1 MQNDEMVILSFK
13 QWFSLEI
20 LGKMGYFEKEVRLTS
35 LILFK
40 RGDFCCMTQLLD
52 GKNILI
58 MGVANDRSIA
68 WAIAQ
73 SLAAQGARLAFT
85 FENER
90 VEERVRKLAD
100 TIPNSVVLP
109 CNVTVDAE
117 IETLASAVREHFGV
131 LHGLVHSI
139 AFAKTEEL
147 EGLFVGTSREGF
159 ALAHDISAYSLVAVA
174 QRMYPLMTEGGSI
187 MTMTYL
193 GAERAM
199 KNYNVMG
206 VAKAALEASVR
217 YLANDLGQ
225 YNVRVNAI
233 SAGPIRTLAA
243 KGIKDFNSILRTVEE
258 KAPMRRTTEVAE
270 VGDTAMFLMS
280 HLSRGITGE
289 VIYVDNGYHI
299 VGV

>member
-1 MQNDEMVILSFK
+1 MN
-13 QWFSLEI
+13 
-20 LGKMGYFEKEVRLTS
+20 
-35 LILFK
+35 LIA
-40 RGDFCCMTQLLD
+40 
-52 GKNILI
+52 GKNILV

-73 SLAAQGARLAFT
+73 SLASHGARLVFT
-85 FENER
+85 YESER
-90 VEERVRKLAD
+90 VEERVRKLAE
-100 TIPNSVVLP
+100 TIPNSVILP
-109 CNVTVDAE
+109 CNVTSDEDIEKLADALKE
-117 IETLASAVREHFGV
+117 RFGV
-131 LHGLVHSI
+131 LHGIVHSI
-139 AFAKTEEL
+139 AFARTEEL
-147 EGLFVGTSREGF
+147 EGLFVNTSRDGF

-174 QRMYPLMTEGGSI
+174 QKLYPLMTEGGSI

-206 VAKAALEASVR
+206 IAKAALEASVR

-225 YNVRVNAI
+225 YNIRVNAI

-243 KGIKDFNSILRTVEE
+243 KGIKDFNSILKTVEE
-258 KAPMRRTTEVAE
+258 KAPLRRTTETAE
-270 VGDTAMFLMS
+270 VGDTALFLMS

-289 VIYVDNGYHI
+289 VIYVDGGYHI

>member
-1 MQNDEMVILSFK
+1 MSGLLS
-13 QWFSLEI
+13 
-20 LGKMGYFEKEVRLTS
+20 
-35 LILFK
+35 
-40 RGDFCCMTQLLD
+40 
-52 GKNILI
+52 GKNILV

-73 SLAAQGARLAFT
+73 SLSSQGANLTFT
-85 FENER
+85 YENER

-100 TIPNSVVLP
+100 TLPNTSVLP

-117 IETLASAVREHFGV
+117 IDTLANAVKEQFGV

-147 EGLFVGTSREGF
+147 EGLFVDTSREGF
-159 ALAHDISAYSLVAVA
+159 ALAQDISAYSLVAVA
-174 QRMYPLMTEGGSI
+174 QKLYPLMTEGGSI

-225 YNVRVNAI
+225 FNVRVNAI

-243 KGIKDFNSILRTVEE
+243 KGIKDFNSILRAVEE

>member
-1 MQNDEMVILSFK
+1 MEPLLS
-13 QWFSLEI
+13 
-20 LGKMGYFEKEVRLTS
+20 
-35 LILFK
+35 
-40 RGDFCCMTQLLD
+40 
-52 GKNILI
+52 GKNILV

-73 SLAAQGARLAFT
+73 SLAGQGARLIFT
-85 FENER
+85 YENER
-90 VEERVRKLAD
+90 VEERVKKLAD
-100 TIPNSVVLP
+100 TIPGSTILP
-109 CNVTVDAE
+109 CNVTVDEE
-117 IETLASAVREHFGV
+117 IDNLATLVKEQCGV

-147 EGLFVGTSREGF
+147 EGMYVETSRAGY
-159 ALAHDISAYSLVAVA
+159 ALAQDISAYSLVAVS

-217 YLANDLGQ
+217 YLAADLGQ

-243 KGIKDFNSILRTVEE
+243 KGISGFNTILKQVEE
-258 KAPMRRTTEVAE
+258 KAPLRRTTETAE

-289 VIYVDNGYHI
+289 VIYVDNGYNI
-299 VGV
+299 VGI

>member
-1 MQNDEMVILSFK
+1 MDERGNESMSGLLTGKHIL
-13 QWFSLEI
+13 
-20 LGKMGYFEKEVRLTS
+20 V
-35 LILFK
+35 
-40 RGDFCCMTQLLD
+40 
-52 GKNILI
+52 

-73 SLAAQGARLAFT
+73 SLAAHGARLAFT
-85 FENER
+85 YENER
-90 VEERVRKLAD
+90 VEERVRKLAE
-100 TIPNSVVLP
+100 TIPDSVILP

-117 IETLASAVREHFGV
+117 IDTLAGALKERFGV

-139 AFAKTEEL
+139 AFARTEEL
-147 EGLFVGTSREGF
+147 EGLYVNTSRDGF
-159 ALAHDISAYSLVAVA
+159 ALAHDISAYSLTAVA

-206 VAKAALEASVR
+206 IAKAALEASVR

-225 YNVRVNAI
+225 YNIRVNAI

-243 KGIKDFNSILRTVEE
+243 KGIKDFNSILKQVEE
-258 KAPMRRTTEVAE
+258 KAPLRRTTETAE

>member
-1 MQNDEMVILSFK
+1 
-13 QWFSLEI
+13 
-20 LGKMGYFEKEVRLTS
+20 MG
-35 LILFK
+35 
-40 RGDFCCMTQLLD
+40 QLLE
-52 GKNILI
+52 GKNILV

-73 SLAAQGARLAFT
+73 ALSAQGAKLAFT
-85 FENER
+85 YESER

-100 TIPNSVVLP
+100 TIPGSVVLP

-117 IETLASAVREHFGV
+117 IDALAAALQEQFGV
-131 LHGLVHSI
+131 LHGYVHSI
-139 AFAKTEEL
+139 AFARTEEL
-147 EGLFVGTSREGF
+147 EGLYVDTSRDGF
-159 ALAHDISAYSLVAVA
+159 ALAHDISAYSLTAVA
-174 QRMYPLMTEGGSI
+174 KRVYPLMTEGGSI

-206 VAKAALEASVR
+206 VAKAALEASIR

-225 YNVRVNAI
+225 FNIRVNGI

-243 KGIKDFNSILRTVEE
+243 KGIKDFNSILRQVEE
-258 KAPMRRTTEVAE
+258 KAPLRRTTETAE

-289 VIYVDNGYHI
+289 VIHVDNGYHI
-299 VGV
+299 IGV

>member
-1 MQNDEMVILSFK
+1 MS
-13 QWFSLEI
+13 
-20 LGKMGYFEKEVRLTS
+20 
-35 LILFK
+35 
-40 RGDFCCMTQLLD
+40 QLLE
-52 GKNILI
+52 GKNILV

-73 SLAAQGARLAFT
+73 SLAAQGARLVFT
-85 FENER
+85 YENER
-90 VEERVRKLAD
+90 VQERVNKLAA
-100 TIPNSVVLP
+100 TIPGSEVLQ
-109 CNVTVDAE
+109 CNVTVDEE
-117 IETLASAVREHFGV
+117 IDALASQLKERLGV

-139 AFAKTEEL
+139 AFAKGEEL
-147 EGLFVGTSREGF
+147 EGMFVDTSRAGF

-193 GAERAM
+193 GAERALR
-199 KNYNVMG
+199 NYNVMG
-206 VAKAALEASVR
+206 VAKAALESSVR
-217 YLANDLGQ
+217 YLAADLGQ

-243 KGIKDFNSILRTVEE
+243 KGIKDFNAILREVEQ
-258 KAPMRRTTEVAE
+258 KAPLRRTTETAE

-289 VIYVDNGYHI
+289 VIYVDGGYNI
-299 VGV
+299 VGI

>member
-1 MQNDEMVILSFK
+1 MSQVLA
-13 QWFSLEI
+13 
-20 LGKMGYFEKEVRLTS
+20 
-35 LILFK
+35 
-40 RGDFCCMTQLLD
+40 
-52 GKNILI
+52 GKNIVV

-85 FENER
+85 YESER
-90 VEERVRKLAD
+90 VEARVRKLAE
-100 TIPNSVVLP
+100 TIEGSVILP
-109 CNVTVDAE
+109 CNVTVDE
-117 IETLASAVREHFGV
+117 DIDQLAVQLKEHFGT
-131 LHGLVHSI
+131 LHGIVHSI

-147 EGLFVGTSREGF
+147 TGMYVDTSRAGF
-159 ALAHDISAYSLVAVA
+159 ALAHDISAYSLVAVT
-174 QRMYPLMTEGGSI
+174 QRLHPLMTEGGSV

-225 YNVRVNAI
+225 HNIRVNAI

-243 KGIKDFNSILRTVEE
+243 KGIGDFNSILKQVEE
-258 KAPMRRTTEVAE
+258 KAPLRRTTDAAE

-280 HLSRGITGE
+280 PWSRGITGE
-289 VIYVDNGYHI
+289 VIYVDGGYNI
-299 VGV
+299 VST